1 MNTQTN
7 FCRLTG
13 ITQEEYQNVLFES
26 GYLYADSYWSKHLS
40 DDWITFS
47 KVMRETKEY
56 WKWWATQWNIRT
68 QEAFGVAGIN
78 ENEKQISMEKSNALI
93 EAFIETHSENS
104 YENIYPNNL
113 VMKSLKQKI
122 YGSNKTLIPNTI
134 KGVERNR
141 LRKSSI
147 SIKL

>member
-113 VMKSLKQKI
+113 VMKSLK
-122 YGSNKTLIPNTI
+122 
-134 KGVERNR
+134 
-141 LRKSSI
+141 
-147 SIKL
+147 